1 MCVKCVSRQNM
12 DVPQREALVPKK
24 EALVPQKEAL
34 VPQREAL
41 VHQKGALMPQ
51 KKALVPHKE
60 ALVPQ
65 KAALVPLKEYFA
77 FNSRDLCLA
86 QSFCASERCSQDPTL
101 SDTLELADRGLNN
114 SPWSQSR

>member
-1 MCVKCVSRQNM
+1 MCVKCVSRH
-12 DVPQREALVPKK
+12 VPQREALVP
-24 EALVPQKEAL
+24 QK
-34 VPQREAL
+34 EAL

-101 SDTLELADRGLNN
+101 SDTLLRGLEVCHYCFYK
-114 SPWSQSR
+114 SF

>member
-1 MCVKCVSRQNM
+1 MSELASVPRNPNFSTKCASETRKLKFRDKNVREMCFATKYG
-12 DVPQREALVPKK
+12 REALVPKK

-34 VPQREAL
+34 VPQRE
-41 VHQKGALMPQ
+41 
-51 KKALVPHKE
+51 ALVPHKE

-86 QSFCASERCSQDPTL
+86 QSFCASER
-101 SDTLELADRGLNN
+101 
-114 SPWSQSR
+114 

>member
-1 MCVKCVSRQNM
+1 MCVKCVSRQ
-12 DVPQREALVPKK
+12 K
-24 EALVPQKEAL
+24 
-34 VPQREAL
+34 EAL

-51 KKALVPHKE
+51 KKALVPHKEALVPHKE

-101 SDTLELADRGLNN
+101 SDTLVVAVEVQGE
-114 SPWSQSR
+114 

>member
-1 MCVKCVSRQNM
+1 MPKKEN
-12 DVPQREALVPKK
+12 VPKK

-41 VHQKGALMPQ
+41 VPQ

-86 QSFCASERCSQDPTL
+86 QSFCASERRSQDPTL
-101 SDTLELADRGLNN
+101 SDTLAVSFAHGC
-114 SPWSQSR
+114 